1 MQKNAIKDGGFFTR
15 LVINALVIWLSFWVY
30 SPEYVES
37 ISGGLVGKFAIFLVA
52 SLFFSIVNT
61 LVRPIL
67 TFLSIPA
74 ILLTFGLFTFV
85 VNGLVLY
92 IVLALTPN
100 ISITFK
106 EAIVVSIIMS
116 LINYLITNLLSENK
130 KGK

>member
-15 LVINALVIWLSFWVY
+15 LIINALVIWLSFWVC
-30 SPEYVES
+30 SPDYVDS
-37 ISGGLVGKFAIFLVA
+37 IAGGLLGKFAIFLVA

-100 ISITFK
+100 ISITLG
-106 EAIVVSIIMS
+106 EAIVVSIVMS
-116 LINYLITNLLSENK
+116 LINYLITNLLSDNK
-130 KGK
+130 KGA